1 MRSIL
6 DKPVFLCSS
15 VVMICCLRPST
26 TFSHLVLLFM
36 ITILRSCQGD
46 LGGGGGGGGWAWGPM
61 SLVWILKRLMSVLI
75 SNASRRYRKLN
86 ENSLFLPEFYKRGI
100 AMLCKETSKSSAIT
114 KLKFRV
120 SNTYTS
126 PFTIKWSAFNIL
138 RLTDRINP
146 EGTSVYSVRTVGR
159 SVVWLP
165 QWSLVYPPSSTSS
178 PLCCLH

>member
-6 DKPVFLCSS
+6 DKPVLLCSS

-36 ITILRSCQGD
+36 ITILRPCQGD
-46 LGGGGGGGGWAWGPM
+46 SGGGGGGGWAWGPM
-61 SLVWILKRLMSVLI
+61 SLVWILKRLMSGLI

-165 QWSLVYPPSSTSS
+165 QWSLVSPPSSTSS